1 MNSVNV
7 TMVVLRLIHIL
18 SGIFWVGTTFF
29 LVGFLQPVVA
39 QSGPEGGRFAQRLM
53 SQKRFQAAMSV
64 AAGLT
69 ILSGLVLYGR
79 VSAGFQHAWVT
90 SGPGLVLALGGLAAI
105 LAVVAG
111 GALQRPTAARLGV
124 LSSEI
129 QRSGTAPTP
138 AQMNEMQTLQHKVTR
153 SSLWIVVLLIL
164 AVVSMSSA
172 RYVRF

>member
-29 LVGFLQPVVA
+29 LVGFLQPVIA

-79 VSAGFQHAWVT
+79 VSAGFQRAWVT
-90 SGPGLVLALGGLAAI
+90 SGPGLVRRWAAW
-105 LAVVAG
+105 
-111 GALQRPTAARLGV
+111 P
-124 LSSEI
+124 
-129 QRSGTAPTP
+129 
-138 AQMNEMQTLQHKVTR
+138 R
-153 SSLWIVVLLIL
+153 SSRLWP
-164 AVVSMSSA
+164 AVPCSGPRPPGSEFSP
-172 RYVRF
+172 

>member
-79 VSAGFQHAWVT
+79 GSPGFQHASGT
-90 SGPGLVLALGGLAAI
+90 SGAGLVLAPGGLG
-105 LAVVAG
+105 AG
-111 GALQRPTAARLGV
+111 LSGVAARGPP
-124 LSSEI
+124 
-129 QRSGTAPTP
+129 RPPAAP
-138 AQMNEMQTLQHKVTR
+138 
-153 SSLWIVVLLIL
+153 
-164 AVVSMSSA
+164 
-172 RYVRF
+172 

>member
-39 QSGPEGGRFAQRLM
+39 QSGPECGRFAQRLM

-79 VSAGFQHAWVT
+79 GCSGFQQAWVA
-90 SGPGLVLALGGLAAI
+90 SVPGPVPSLGGRAS
-105 LAVVAG
+105 
-111 GALQRPTAARLGV
+111 TAAR
-124 LSSEI
+124 
-129 QRSGTAPTP
+129 
-138 AQMNEMQTLQHKVTR
+138 
-153 SSLWIVVLLIL
+153 
-164 AVVSMSSA
+164 
-172 RYVRF
+172 

>member
-90 SGPGLVLALGGLAAI
+90 SGPGLVLALSSVAAI
-105 LAVVAG
+105 LAVVTG
-111 GALQRPTAARLGV
+111 GVVQRPMATRLQV
-124 LSSEI
+124 LAGEV
-129 QRSGTAPTP
+129 QGSGAPPRP
-138 AQMNEMQTLQHKVTR
+138 AQMGE
-153 SSLWIVVLLIL
+153 
-164 AVVSMSSA
+164 
-172 RYVRF
+172 